1 MFLQPKKYKYKKQK
15 KTYLANLL
23 TTKSSRLKFGNYGI
37 KAQEATRLTAKQI
50 ESVRQTVNRQLS
62 RKGKLWITIFPH
74 IPVTSKPTENRMGK
88 GKGAVDFWC
97 APVKA
102 GTILFELGG
111 NVSGVEAK
119 IALKKGC
126 SKLPIKTT
134 VISKC

>member
-1 MFLQPKKYKYKKQK
+1 MFLQPKKFKYKKLK
-15 KTYLANLL
+15 KTYLTNLL
-23 TTKSSRLKFGNYGI
+23 NTKNSRLKFGNYGI

-50 ESVRQTVNRQLS
+50 ESVRQTVNRQLN

-88 GKGAVDFWC
+88 GKGSVEFWC

-111 NVSGVEAK
+111 KISEVEAK
-119 IALKKGC
+119 VALKKGC
-126 SKLPIKTT
+126 AKLPIKTI